1 MNLERLNQAIA
12 IMERAGRVDMTDWQS
27 GEIVETES
35 EIHSCGTAA
44 CFAGWV
50 AVSPEFKAAG
60 GVTHP
65 VSGAPI
71 LNIFSGYLAIV
82 DWLEVVDEKQKD
94 TLELLVAGE
103 GSVLDSSIEWMQ
115 AKDLR
120 VEAEKL
126 EPDSEYSYA
135 HLVGWSKY
143 KAQDVIKVLE
153 ALRHQIPIR

>member
-1 MNLERLNQAIA
+1 MNLERLQQAIN
-12 IMERAGRVDMTDWQS
+12 IMERAGKVDMTDWQS

-50 AVSPEFKAAG
+50 AVSPEFKEAG

-71 LNIFSGYLAIV
+71 LNIFSGCSAIV
-82 DWLEVVDEKQKD
+82 AWLEVEDEKQKD

-126 EPDSEYSYA
+126 EPGSVYSYA
-135 HLVGWSKY
+135 HLVGWQKY

-153 ALRHQIPIR
+153 ALKKL

>member
-12 IMERAGRVDMTDWQS
+12 IMERAGLVNMNFWQRGKVS
-27 GEIVETES
+27 KTEA
-35 EIHSCGTAA
+35 ELHSCGNSA

-50 AVSPEFKAAG
+50 AVSPEFKEVG

-65 VSGAPI
+65 VLGAPI
-71 LNIFSGYLAIV
+71 LSTRSGYLAIV
-82 DWLEVVDEKQKD
+82 AWLEVEDEKQKD

-115 AKDLR
+115 SKDLL

-126 EPDSEYSYA
+126 EPASEYSYA
-135 HLVGWSKY
+135 HLVGWRKY

-153 ALRHQIPIR
+153 ALRD